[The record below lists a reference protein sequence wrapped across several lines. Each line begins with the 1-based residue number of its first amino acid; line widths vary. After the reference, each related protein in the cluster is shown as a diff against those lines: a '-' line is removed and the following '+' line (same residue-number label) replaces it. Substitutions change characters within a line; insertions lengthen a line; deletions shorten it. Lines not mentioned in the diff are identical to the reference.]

1 LRKFDFTYTKSQ
13 TANVATPVPEASQ
26 QEGKETMVGKND
38 KDFIATLRDHGL
50 QVTYQRLAIYQA
62 LYFTQEH
69 PSAEAIY
76 QQVKKRFPMI
86 SLGTVYKTLE
96 KFYEV
101 GLIQKVSPI
110 TEVARYDALTG
121 PHHHVVCL
129 ECHSIRDVG
138 MVEAPKMEIP
148 EPNGFQILRQQV
160 VLHGYCPACKAS
172 NAVSRS

>member
-1 LRKFDFTYTKSQ
+1 M
-13 TANVATPVPEASQ
+13 E
-26 QEGKETMVGKND
+26 GKND
-38 KDFIATLRDHGL
+38 KDFIVTLRDYGL

-62 LYFTQEH
+62 LYFTREH
-69 PSAEAIY
+69 PSAEVIY

-121 PHHHVVCL
+121 SHHHLVCL
-129 ECHSIRDVG
+129 ECQSIRDVS
-138 MVEAPKMEIP
+138 VDE
-148 EPNGFQILRQQV
+148 EPNICVTEQNGFHVLRQQIV
-160 VLHGYCPACKAS
+160 IHGYCTTCKA
-172 NAVSRS
+172 NI

>member
-1 LRKFDFTYTKSQ
+1 MER
-13 TANVATPVPEASQ
+13 
-26 QEGKETMVGKND
+26 KND

-62 LYFTQEH
+62 LYFTKEH

-96 KFYEV
+96 KFYQV

-110 TEVARYDALTG
+110 TEVARYDAITD
-121 PHHHVVCL
+121 PHHHMVCL
-129 ECHSIRDVG
+129 ECQSIQDAAGIVG
-138 MVEAPKMEIP
+138 EPKITVP
-148 EPNGFQILRQQV
+148 ESNGFHVVRQQV
-160 VLHGYCPACKAS
+160 VLHGYCPACKGNITDFQS
-172 NAVSRS
+172 